1 MRVYTPSTLRA
12 HWKRYADAE
21 GPLRAW
27 LADAEKTSW
36 RSPQDIKADYASA
49 SILSD
54 DRVVFNI
61 KGNTYRLIVVVS
73 YAYQVVLVKF
83 FGTHAE
89 YDKIDAMTV
98 GLPQPKSGTN
108 QAKPKAEAEEDL

>member
-1 MRVYTPSTLRA
+1 MRVYTPSTLRE
-12 HWKRYADAE
+12 HWERHADAE

-49 SILSD
+49 SILSG

-61 KGNTYRLIVVVS
+61 KGNTYRLVVVVS
-73 YAYQVVLVKF
+73 YAHQVVLVKF

-89 YDKIDAMTV
+89 YDKIDALTV
-98 GLPQPKSGTN
+98 GMPPPKP
-108 QAKPKAEAEEDL
+108 AMERARPKAEEEENL

>member
-49 SILSD
+49 SILSS
-54 DRVVFNI
+54 DRVVFNV
-61 KGNTYRLIVVVS
+61 KGNTYRLVVVVS
-73 YAYQVVLVKF
+73 YAHQVVLVKF

-89 YDKIDAMTV
+89 YDKIDARTV
-98 GLPQPKSGTN
+98 GMPPPKSGTE
-108 QAKPKAEAEEDL
+108 QAKPETEGEEDL

>member
-49 SILSD
+49 SILSS
-54 DRVVFNI
+54 DRVVFNV
-61 KGNTYRLIVVVS
+61 KGNTYRLVVVVS
-73 YAYQVVLVKF
+73 YAHQVVLVKF

-89 YDKIDAMTV
+89 YDKIDALTV
-98 GLPQPKSGTN
+98 GIPPPKSGME
-108 QAKPKAEAEEDL
+108 QAKPKAEEEKDL